1 MDFSR
6 NRLERLLVG
15 GYDKAVREDKATF
28 IAFYSYLFD
37 DADPCTSCTSKMLGY
52 WRRLTNE
59 GLTKLKRLE
68 EMARTKEEVKN
79 EVNEAPET
87 VQENTVQENEV
98 NEAPEKCMFKLRE
111 GIGALQME
119 FGSSEWFN
127 NDTLTNDIALR
138 YLAGNPNRIANFAV
152 FPNNWE
158 ELVK

>member
-28 IAFYSYLFD
+28 IAFYSYLFND
-37 DADPCTSCTSKMLGY
+37 PDPCTSCSSRMVGY
-52 WRRLTNE
+52 WNRLTNE

-68 EMARTKEEVKN
+68 EMAQTKKEVKN
-79 EVNEAPET
+79 EVNEAPE
-87 VQENTVQENEV
+87 TVQENEV
-98 NEAPEKCMFKLRE
+98 NEAPEKCMFKLRD

-138 YLAGNPNRIANFAV
+138 YLAINPNRIANFAV
-152 FPNNWE
+152 YPENYLSMINE
-158 ELVK
+158 